1 MQRIAIGSAGWS
13 IPRQHAKLFQSGASV
28 LSRYASLF
36 NCVEINSSFYRP
48 HQRNTYERWASAVPR
63 AFRFSVKF
71 PRNISHDA
79 RLQQIGHE
87 LDRFLGEVEGLGD
100 KLGCLLLQ
108 LPPSFAFDAR
118 TLSTFFSMVRRR
130 SQARLCC
137 EPRHP
142 SWFTNAADVLLRRH
156 AITRVASDPAVVPI
170 AMQPGGDRSWTYWRW
185 HGSPRMYYS
194 DYPLQTLADLAVN
207 VVNFPGET
215 EAWIIFDNT
224 ALGHATA
231 NAAYLRNL
239 IATAS
244 HDGRLLY

>member
-1 MQRIAIGSAGWS
+1 MPKIAIGSAGWS
-13 IPRQHAKLFQSGASV
+13 IPQQHRKLFQSGDSV
-28 LSRYASLF
+28 LTRYASLF

-48 HQRNTYERWASAVPR
+48 HQRSTYERWASAVPT
-63 AFRFSVKF
+63 AFRFSAKF
-71 PRNISHDA
+71 PRSISHDA

-87 LDRFLGEVEGLGD
+87 LDRFLGEVEGLGA

-118 TLSTFFSMVRRR
+118 TLSTFFRMVRRR

-142 SWFTNAADVLLRRH
+142 SWFAPDADSLLRRH
-156 AITRVASDPAVVPI
+156 AIARVASDPAIVPL
-170 AMQPGGDRSWTYWRW
+170 AMQPGGDRSWTYRRW

-194 DYPLQTLADLAVN
+194 DYSLRTLAGLA
-207 VVNFPGET
+207 ET
-215 EAWIIFDNT
+215 VGNSSVESEAWIIFDNT

-231 NAAYLRNL
+231 NAACLRTL
-239 IATAS
+239 IATTS
-244 HDGRLLY
+244 NDRRVIR

>member
-1 MQRIAIGSAGWS
+1 MPKIAIGTASWS
-13 IPRQHAKLFQSGASV
+13 IPRQHRELFGSGDSV
-28 LSRYASLF
+28 LRRYASLF

-48 HQRNTYERWASAVPR
+48 HRRTTYERWASTVPPE
-63 AFRFSVKF
+63 FRFSAKF
-71 PRNISHDA
+71 PRSISHDA
-79 RLQQIGHE
+79 RLRHVGQA

-108 LPPSFAFDAR
+108 LPPGFAFDAR
-118 TLSTFFSMVRRR
+118 TLSTFSNLVRRR

-142 SWFTNAADVLLRRH
+142 SWFTPDADSLLDSH
-156 AITRVASDPAVVPI
+156 AIARVASDPAIVPE
-170 AMQPGGDRSWTYWRW
+170 AMQPGGDRSWAYWRW

-194 DYPLQTLADLAVN
+194 DYPLRALEDLAKSLSASTRV
-207 VVNFPGET
+207 T

-231 NAAYLRNL
+231 NAACLRSL
-239 IATAS
+239 IAAGF
-244 HDGRLLY
+244 HDERLLR